1 MALDNNTA
9 FERLVNI
16 MDDLREKCPWDKKQT
31 IQTLRQLTIEET
43 YELADAITD
52 NDFKGIKEEL
62 GDMLL
67 HIVFYAKIGTEQN
80 EFTLNEVINGV
91 CEKLI
96 HRHPHIYGDVKVAD
110 DEEVKR
116 NWEKLKLK
124 EGKTSVLGGVPKALP
139 SMVKAMRLQE
149 KAKQVGFEWDTK
161 EQVWEKVEEEIGE
174 LQDAISNMQ
183 LATGNEQEA
192 MGKKQEEIDKLKA
205 DVEDELGDVF
215 FSLVNFARFLQVDA
229 ENALERTNKKFI
241 SRFTK
246 MEAEAV
252 KEGKQLHDMGLQEMD
267 DIWNKVKK
275 MGNKQ

>member
-1 MALDNNTA
+1 MNTTGES
-9 FERLVNI
+9 FLRLVQI
-16 MDDLREKCPWDKKQT
+16 MDELREKCPWDKKQT
-31 IQTLRQLTIEET
+31 IETLRQLTIEET

-52 NDFKGIKEEL
+52 RDWKSIKEEL
-62 GDMLL
+62 GDLLL
-67 HIVFYAKIGTEQN
+67 HIVFYATIGAEENQ
-80 EFTLNEVINGV
+80 FTLEEVINGV

-96 HRHPHIYGDVKVAD
+96 HRHPHIYGDVTVAD

-124 EGKTSVLGGVPKALP
+124 EGKTSVLGGVPKSLP

-161 EQVWEKVEEEIGE
+161 EQVWEKVVEEMGE
-174 LQDAISNMQ
+174 LQEAISNLQ
-183 LATGNEQEA
+183 LAVTNEPLSVTSRQSS
-192 MGKKQEEIDKLKA
+192 
-205 DVEDELGDVF
+205 VEDELGDVF

-246 MEAEAV
+246 METEAL
-252 KEGKQLHDMGLQEMD
+252 KEGKHLHDMNLEEMD
-267 DIWNKVKK
+267 SLWNRI
-275 MGNKQ
+275 KQLNNGQ